1 MNRRAQV
8 KMTAEEWRQFLSNA
22 KTIVLSTIDH
32 RGYPHSVAMWFEL
45 EGDTV
50 VMTTFAKSQKA
61 VNIRRNPCVALMA
74 ESGETYDQLKGV
86 LIRGR
91 AELNA
96 DAEACAG
103 LLLRVNTKMAGV
115 VLAPEAEAL
124 LRAQARKRVL
134 IKVTPER
141 VSSWDHSKLHGTY

>member
-1 MNRRAQV
+1 MNRRDQV
-8 KMTAEEWRQFLSNA
+8 KMTAQEWRQFLANA

-32 RGYPHSVAMWFEL
+32 RGYPHSVAMWFEM

-50 VMTTFAKSQKA
+50 VMTTFTKSQKA
-61 VNIRRNPCVALMA
+61 VNIRRNPRVALMA

-91 AELNA
+91 AELIA

-103 LLLRVNTKMAGV
+103 LLLRVNARMAGTA
-115 VLAPEAEAL
+115 LGPEAEAL

-141 VSSWDHSKLHGTY
+141 VTSWDHSKLHGTY

>member
-1 MNRRAQV
+1 MNRRDQV
-8 KMTAEEWRQFLSNA
+8 NMTAEEWRQFLTAA

-50 VMTTFAKSQKA
+50 IMTTFAKSQKA
-61 VNIRRNPCVALMA
+61 VNIRRNPKVALMA

-91 AELNA
+91 AELVA
-96 DAEACAG
+96 DTDACAG
-103 LLLRVNTKMAGV
+103 LLVRLNTTMAGAP
-115 VLAPEAEAL
+115 LAPEAEAL

-141 VSSWDHSKLHGTY
+141 VTSWDHTKLQGAY